1 MSLLESIKEKA
12 SKLNKRI
19 VLAEGEEERIIRAAE
34 SITRQKIA
42 RITLIGR
49 PDVIAKKCP
58 DVNLDGVDILNP
70 DASDLTEYSEL
81 LYELRKAKGL

>member
-12 SKLNKRI
+12 AKLNRRI

-42 RITLIGR
+42 KVTLIGN
-49 PDVIAKKCP
+49 PEVISKKCP
-58 DVNLDGVDILNP
+58 DVNLKGVEIFNP
-70 DASDLTEYSEL
+70 LTEDLTY
-81 LYELRKAKGL
+81 

>member
-42 RITLIGR
+42 GITLIGR
-49 PDVIAKKCP
+49 PDVIAKNVP
-58 DVNLDGVDILNP
+58 TSIL
-70 DASDLTEYSEL
+70 T
-81 LYELRKAKGL
+81 G